1 MKTNSSQGHARVTSC
16 AHHVKTLTL
25 HSRDTGAKAEA
36 WCLLIHA
43 DASLSLSHGINIA
56 EGGLTALVI
65 IIFIVLV
72 VIIVFVFSGGRQRSY
87 SRANNGTPRRAAAA
101 E

>member
-1 MKTNSSQGHARVTSC
+1 MAIIVLMVPAKARPRCLRAGHF
-16 AHHVKTLTL
+16 
-25 HSRDTGAKAEA
+25 TGAKAEA
-36 WCLLIHA
+36 WCLLILA